1 MSDPSPELSPS
12 ARLRRHDLD
21 ALRAFA
27 MLLGIALHASL
38 SFSTLPWIV
47 HDTRQSELY
56 SLFMMAVHGFRMPL
70 FFLVSGFFTAMLWRR
85 RGLAALLKQR
95 AVRILIP
102 CLAGLVTIIPMVSWV
117 SAWAIQHAVPVVVT
131 DDGSIV
137 AAVRL
142 RDSAALRA
150 RVGTG
155 LDINKGDAS
164 FGVAPLGWAVMLG
177 ESDSAAVLMDAGAN
191 VKAANADGSTPLHSA
206 AFLGQPKLAA
216 LLLKHGADANVRN
229 QVGQTPLDSTTVDWD
244 TTQFI
249 AKLLQIP
256 VGTEAEID
264 AGRAEVRRLLEP
276 ITRSTD
282 DAQRAGGSDAASG
295 GGIVKAYRR
304 FLDSDRLSV
313 AVAGGNFNLIRTPVF
328 HHLWFLWFLCWL
340 VPIFALVAWGAER
353 FDVSRVPRGL
363 LHSPACYIWLLPLT
377 LIPQWFMGID
387 GPMFGPDTST
397 GILPMPHLLS
407 YYGIFFG
414 FGALYYD
421 ANDDEGRLGR
431 RWWFLLPLALIV
443 ALPVGLVPL
452 VPRPVTAAAQVVY
465 AWAMSLG
472 TLGLFRRLLKRE
484 RPWVRYVSDSSYW
497 LYLTHV
503 PLVIVAQVV
512 VAPWPLPSFIKFVL
526 VCSVVTAILL
536 LLYQAFVRY
545 TWIGVILNGPRTR
558 PRSTTLTRPT
568 LADQTAGAG

>member
-1 MSDPSPELSPS
+1 MSTSDPSPELTAS

-38 SFSTLPWIV
+38 SFSTLPWIA

-85 RGLAALLKQR
+85 RGLAALIKQR

-191 VKAANADGSTPLHSA
+191 VKAANSDGSTPLHSA
-206 AFLGQPKLAA
+206 ALLERPKLAA
-216 LLLKHGADANVRN
+216 LLLEHGADASSRN
-229 QVGQTPLDSTTVDWD
+229 QAGQTALDSTTVDWD

-282 DAQRAGGSDAASG
+282 DAQRAGGSVAASG

-313 AVAGGNFNLIRTPVF
+313 AVAGGKFNLIRTPVF

-353 FDVSRVPRGL
+353 FDGSRVPRGL
-363 LHSPACYIWLLPLT
+363 LH
-377 LIPQWFMGID
+377 
-387 GPMFGPDTST
+387 
-397 GILPMPHLLS
+397 
-407 YYGIFFG
+407 
-414 FGALYYD
+414 
-421 ANDDEGRLGR
+421 
-431 RWWFLLPLALIV
+431 
-443 ALPVGLVPL
+443 
-452 VPRPVTAAAQVVY
+452 
-465 AWAMSLG
+465 
-472 TLGLFRRLLKRE
+472 
-484 RPWVRYVSDSSYW
+484 
-497 LYLTHV
+497 
-503 PLVIVAQVV
+503 
-512 VAPWPLPSFIKFVL
+512 
-526 VCSVVTAILL
+526 
-536 LLYQAFVRY
+536 
-545 TWIGVILNGPRTR
+545 
-558 PRSTTLTRPT
+558 
-568 LADQTAGAG
+568 